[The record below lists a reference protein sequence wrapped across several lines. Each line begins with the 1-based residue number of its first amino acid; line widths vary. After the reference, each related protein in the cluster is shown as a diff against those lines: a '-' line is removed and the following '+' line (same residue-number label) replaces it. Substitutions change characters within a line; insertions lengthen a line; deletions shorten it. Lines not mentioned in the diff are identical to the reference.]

1 MGNLTIKLDPWATR
15 SERIDHEAAQRYA
28 AASLEMD
35 PNGAIDALDLAQE
48 QADDLLL
55 LTRDLLEETAH
66 PIYRE
71 LEDAGFDARAKFDEY
86 RRENMW
92 AGEEK
97 ALERFYAIRADAQRT
112 AQAAHIAAYN
122 GER

>member
-35 PNGAIDALDLAQE
+35 PNGAIDALDLTQE

-71 LEDAGFDARAKFDEY
+71 LEDAGFDARTKFDEY

-97 ALERFYAIRADAQRT
+97 ALERCASNWKPGLCTI
-112 AQAAHIAAYN
+112 QAAHIAAQKGGN
-122 GER
+122 